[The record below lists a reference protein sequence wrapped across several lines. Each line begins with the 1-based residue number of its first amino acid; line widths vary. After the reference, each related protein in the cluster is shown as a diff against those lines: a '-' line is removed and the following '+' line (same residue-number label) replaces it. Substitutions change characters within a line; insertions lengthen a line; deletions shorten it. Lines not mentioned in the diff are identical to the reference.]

1 MIVPEFVSLLVTV
14 TVSSPSNW
22 SVPLLTKVVAVMFSP
37 LISRVAPEL
46 IVRVL
51 SMPTF
56 FVENE
61 TTPEVLVIVKF
72 SKLGQEPLLWAI
84 TFWLPVPLNITDV

>member
-1 MIVPEFVSLLVTV
+1 
-14 TVSSPSNW
+14 
-22 SVPLLTKVVAVMFSP
+22 MFSP

-61 TTPEVLVIVKF
+61 TTPVVLAIVKF
-72 SKLGQEPLLWAI
+72 SKLG
-84 TFWLPVPLNITDV
+84 